1 MVTEMICNF
10 CQIPEN
16 MTSPKIGWNVPCH
29 ARVDQACTSCRGVLD
44 CSAGIRLDNIFR
56 QQQAKNHKESC
67 GQNIGDSLQD
77 KAEQVQCTI
86 KQYNIFGKHK
96 QSIKLFIIFYVSDQ
110 NNLLFIS
117 FMIFMLQMCLLDQM
131 IKPVRQSIW
140 HQVY

>member
-1 MVTEMICNF
+1 MFLAMQGLTR
-10 CQIPEN
+10 P
-16 MTSPKIGWNVPCH
+16 
-29 ARVDQACTSCRGVLD
+29 AQAAGRVLD
-44 CSAGIRLDNIFR
+44 CSAGIRLANIFR

-117 FMIFMLQMCLLDQM
+117 FMIFMLHVTNVSTRPNDKASWAIHMASSLLD
-131 IKPVRQSIW
+131 I
-140 HQVY
+140 

>member
-1 MVTEMICNF
+1 MFLAMQGLTR
-10 CQIPEN
+10 P
-16 MTSPKIGWNVPCH
+16 
-29 ARVDQACTSCRGVLD
+29 AQAAGRVLD
-44 CSAGIRLDNIFR
+44 CSAGIRLDNIFT

-117 FMIFMLQMCLLDQM
+117 FMIFMLQMCRLDQM
-131 IKPVRQSIW
+131 IKPVGQSIW